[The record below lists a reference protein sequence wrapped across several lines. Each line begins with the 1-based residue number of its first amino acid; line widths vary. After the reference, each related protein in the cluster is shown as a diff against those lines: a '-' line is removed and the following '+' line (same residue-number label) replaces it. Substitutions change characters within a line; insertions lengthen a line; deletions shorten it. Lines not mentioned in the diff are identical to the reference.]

1 MDGPALRSSAVG
13 KLVIPFSESPCIKV
27 DADADDEEMVG
38 AALAYYKLDHF
49 NKAAYVKVSRS
60 VNLAGIDTGGIC

>member
-1 MDGPALRSSAVG
+1 MDGPALRSLAVG

-27 DADADDEEMVG
+27 DADEEMVG
-38 AALAYYKLDHF
+38 AALAYYKHDHF

-60 VNLAGIDTGGIC
+60 VNLVGIDTGGIC